1 MKYLYSIVFILL
13 MLSCERDHV
22 DLTCQN
28 SFENASK
35 LNGLNIYSAQLN
47 STNNTN
53 VLGNSISL
61 VGILSTSKDYFN
73 HSFEIKDY
81 QIDESITNYK
91 QGLENTLP
99 NTLIM
104 LRPLVDFG
112 GIPYRGDFYL
122 ETEDH
127 WQIFE
132 NSYKKLIL
140 KIAELSNT
148 HPIDLLCIGTE
159 LREFVKRRPLFWESL
174 IETLKEECP
183 ALKLIYAANWDDYEA
198 FPFWEEMDYIGIDSY
213 FPLVNKPTP
222 TVEELIAAY
231 SPIKNNIRNFSCQH
245 DKKIVFTEYGF
256 RSIDYAAWKS
266 WELPGTAVAT
276 TYNFAVQSNGYEA
289 FYKSFWD
296 EPWVAG
302 GFLWIWNLFKT
313 ELSTNPMLLNHW
325 DPNFKPAESVIA
337 HYYTE

>member
-1 MKYLYSIVFILL
+1 
-13 MLSCERDHV
+13 MLSCERDHI

-28 SFENASK
+28 SFENTSK

-61 VGILSTSKDYFN
+61 VDNTWVSETSVN
-73 HSFEIKDY
+73 SFEISDY
-81 QIDESITNYK
+81 WINDAISNFQNGIN
-91 QGLENTLP
+91 LLP
-99 NTLIM
+99 SDNHSVM
-104 LRPLVDFG
+104 LKPHINFG

-122 ETEDH
+122 ETEVH

-174 IETLKEECP
+174 IETLKEEYP
-183 ALKLIYAANWDDYEA
+183 ELKLIYAANWDDYEA

-245 DKKIVFTEYGF
+245 NKKIVFTEYGF

-325 DPNFKPAESVIA
+325 DPNFKPAESIIA
-337 HYYTE
+337 HYYND